1 MSTQASQT
9 KETSEVL
16 INSIHQGII
25 ESFSQL
31 FERVRFRGY
40 DTVNE
45 SFEGIAVIISFVGD
59 LPCSLIMTFAPE
71 TAVAM
76 TCHFAGFEISYE
88 SEDMIDATGELV
100 NIAAGPISASLV
112 AAGIQ
117 AHMSLPTVLCGTGIE
132 MMLPGHS
139 PITRLH
145 YACPQGSFHAKILTP
160 MP

>member
-16 INSIHQGII
+16 VNSIHQGII

-31 FERVRFRGY
+31 FETIRFRGY
-40 DTVNE
+40 DNVHECCN
-45 SFEGIAVIISFVGD
+45 GIGVIISFVGD
-59 LPCSLIMTFAPE
+59 LPCSLIMTFSAE

-76 TCHFAGFEISYE
+76 TSHFAGFEIPYE
-88 SEDMIDATGELV
+88 GEDMIDATGELV
-100 NIAAGPISASLV
+100 NIAAGPISASLI
-112 AAGIQ
+112 ATGMQ
-117 AHMSLPTVLCGTGIE
+117 AHMSLPTVVRGTGVE
-132 MMLPGHS
+132 MMLPGHK

-160 MP
+160 EP